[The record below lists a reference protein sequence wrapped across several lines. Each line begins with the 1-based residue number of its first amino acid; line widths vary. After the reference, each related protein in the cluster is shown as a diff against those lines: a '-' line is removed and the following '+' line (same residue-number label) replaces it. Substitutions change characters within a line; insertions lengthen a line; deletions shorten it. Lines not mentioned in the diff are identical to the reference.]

1 VVTENAK
8 DAPEE
13 FKIPTRE
20 EHKRNVRRIWIS
32 CICIGLFVITTM
44 AGMVGIMMAK
54 QFSHQL
60 IVSCTTV
67 LFQIIIGGVFTGF
80 TTPYFLE
87 TRVNFAVG
95 MEMNR
100 KALQLGTETADNL
113 VNLKNEVGP
122 MVKDAK
128 EMIATF
134 KARDFGKMEKAIE
147 LLTTELNGGGK
158 LDRLVVAL
166 EKIAAR
172 TSEKADE
179 QLNDLLGEAW
189 APTTPPP
196 VESPDPA
203 PAEPTAS
210 GPGPGGS

>member
-1 VVTENAK
+1 MVTEKAK

-166 EKIAAR
+166 EKIA
-172 TSEKADE
+172 TKVDKKAGDAME
-179 QLNDLLGEAW
+179 DLLAEAW
-189 APTTPPP
+189 EPTPPPP

>member
-1 VVTENAK
+1 MVTENRTE
-8 DAPEE
+8 DLQE
-13 FKIPTRE
+13 FVIPTRE

-32 CICIGLFVITTM
+32 CICIGLFVMSSM
-44 AGMVGIMMAK
+44 AGMVAVMVSKSMA
-54 QFSHQL
+54 HQL

-100 KALQLGTETADNL
+100 KALQLGTLTSDNL
-113 VNLKNEVGP
+113 VNLKDEVGP

-134 KARDFGKMEKAIE
+134 KARDFGTMEKA
-147 LLTTELNGGGK
+147 LDLMTKELNGGGK

-172 TSEKADE
+172 TSEKADD
-179 QLNDLLGEAW
+179 QLENILKESGFGE
-189 APTTPPP
+189 TPPAP
-196 VESPDPA
+196 VDSQPSE
-203 PAEPTAS
+203 
-210 GPGPGGS
+210 G